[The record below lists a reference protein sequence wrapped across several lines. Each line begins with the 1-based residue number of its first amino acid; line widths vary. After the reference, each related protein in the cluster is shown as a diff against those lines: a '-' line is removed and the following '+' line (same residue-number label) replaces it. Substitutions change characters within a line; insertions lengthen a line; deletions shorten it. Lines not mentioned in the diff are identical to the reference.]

1 MLGEMTSQMI
11 QSLSQLEINQ
21 SVQLQLKVGVKIK
34 AQWPKQDFFS
44 SHFFSLV
51 NMDST
56 GLYFFPQVRFLVA

>member
-34 AQWPKQDFFS
+34 AQWRKQDFFS
-44 SHFFSLV
+44 SHFFS
-51 NMDST
+51 
-56 GLYFFPQVRFLVA
+56 